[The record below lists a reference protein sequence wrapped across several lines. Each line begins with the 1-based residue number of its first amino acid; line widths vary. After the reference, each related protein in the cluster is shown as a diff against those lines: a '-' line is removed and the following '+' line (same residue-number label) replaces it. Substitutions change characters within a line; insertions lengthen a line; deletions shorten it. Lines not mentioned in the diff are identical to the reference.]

1 MAENKFNL
9 KEEYNNLNYKLPKF
23 EDLDD
28 EFEVSIASIK
38 NKNFLVRNLRRRLND
53 KVIFYCKIIEGLIY
67 PNSTNIIGMLEI
79 KSFNEE
85 EKEKLSNMYK
95 KLMEFE
101 RESLNLDVN
110 PDEKKDVEFINSLF
124 KEWKKFKEEMIRI
137 TKKMKESWHLEE
149 KEEKDNYFG

>member
-1 MAENKFNL
+1 MKDNKFNL

-28 EFEVSIASIK
+28 EFEISIASIK
-38 NKNFLVRNLRRRLND
+38 NKNFLIRGIRRRLND
-53 KVIFYCKIIEGLIY
+53 KVIFYCKIIEGLVY
-67 PNSTNIIGMLEI
+67 PNSNNIIGMLEI
-79 KSFNEE
+79 KFFNEE
-85 EKEKLSNMYK
+85 EKEKISKMYK

-101 RESLNLDVN
+101 RESLSVDVN
-110 PDEKKDVEFINSLF
+110 PDEKKDVEFINNLF
-124 KEWKKFKEEMIRI
+124 KEWKKFKEEMIKI

>member
-9 KEEYNNLNYKLPKF
+9 KEEYSKLDYKLPKF

-28 EFEVSIASIK
+28 EFEISIASIK

-67 PNSTNIIGMLEI
+67 PNSNNIIGMLEI
-79 KSFNEE
+79 KSFDEE
-85 EKEKLSNMYK
+85 EKGKMSTMYK